1 MIDNVIDILS
11 PVISEY
17 GFTKVAFKSI
27 SRFPNTGIYHL
38 VPERDQFDIL
48 HEAVVKSG
56 ILFNENKWPYNPHC
70 TLRAGPSSTDECNS
84 LFETMSIP
92 VNTSIDSFSLYQPVR
107 CGGFRVHRF

>member
-1 MIDNVIDILS
+1 MINKLS
-11 PVISEY
+11 PVIKEY

-27 SRFPNTGIYHL
+27 SRFPNSGLYHL

-48 HEAVVKSG
+48 HEAVVKSD

-70 TLRAGPSSTDECNS
+70 TLRAGPSPTDECSS

-92 VNTSIDSFSLYQPVR
+92 INTSIKFFSLYQPVS
-107 CGGFRVHRF
+107 CGGVRVYRF